1 MNVTLEVLGPV
12 TRLFHKG
19 EIQPA
24 SPSAHD
30 PPRFLIAALAAT
42 AFLAS
47 PAQANLIVSHGTN
60 SLSLF
65 TDSGT
70 KILDYSTTLANPQAV
85 TTDNSG
91 HVYVAEWG
99 TGAYNGNVKMY
110 DIASGEFIR
119 DILPPNLYAP
129 TGVAFN
135 PAHPDEI
142 IVIGEYGAGVSQL
155 GRWFTS
161 ATGVPAAANSVGAP
175 YAGLYY
181 NPTIPGGAPEGI
193 YAAAPGGAVQQ
204 YNSSTLNWGSLADP
218 QIPDIYPSAP
228 NGITGIGNDLYFSSN
243 TGIITKYS
251 GGVLTPLNINP
262 GGDYYYGITTD
273 GTDLWVAQYGTGFAA
288 RYDTSGAL
296 KSYFAAPYAVG
307 IAYTTINFDPSAYPI
322 VVNNPSFENGFTGD
336 PTTGWANAEGGTWG
350 SPYIPGSELSPPA
363 DGLAVGFGNGGTAY
377 QIITSHTIL
386 AGTYTILVD
395 VGRRNDGYYT
405 PFSMAVFSVNGPGGG
420 QPLGGYSL
428 AADPPVGGWSTL
440 TATITIAN
448 GDPAIGG
455 NLQLNLDSP
464 GVQTVIDN
472 VRISYAAPSQMPTLT
487 IQQVPGSQVR
497 LAWPTSALGWTL
509 ETSTSLLPGSWT
521 DSASTITVEGAENA
535 VYEPISGKRFYRLY
549 K

>member
-1 MNVTLEVLGPV
+1 MKKS
-12 TRLFHKG
+12 R
-19 EIQPA
+19 
-24 SPSAHD
+24 S
-30 PPRFLIAALAAT
+30 LITALAAT

-47 PAQANLIVSHGTN
+47 PARANLIVSHGTN

-70 KILDYSTTLANPQAV
+70 KILDYSTTLVNPQQV
-85 TTDNSG
+85 VTDNSG
-91 HVYVAEWG
+91 HVYVAEYG
-99 TGAYNGNVKMY
+99 TPGAYDGNVRMY
-110 DIASGEFIR
+110 DIASGAFIR
-119 DILPPNLYAP
+119 DILPSNLYAP

-135 PAHPDEI
+135 PANPGQI
-142 IVIGEYGAGVSQL
+142 ILMGQYSAGANQL
-155 GRWFTS
+155 GIWNTN
-161 ATGVPAAANSVGAP
+161 ATNSVVAANSALGAP
-175 YAGLYY
+175 YAGIYY
-181 NPTIPGGAPEGI
+181 NPTISGGAPEGI
-193 YAAAPGGAVQQ
+193 YAAAPAGAVQQ
-204 YNSSTLNWGSLADP
+204 YDSTSLAWGSP
-218 QIPDIYPSAP
+218 TIPDIGVAAP
-228 NGITGIGNDLYFSSN
+228 NGITGLGTDLFFASD
-243 TGIITKYS
+243 TGDVFKYS

-262 GGDYYYGITTD
+262 GGDNYYGITTD
-273 GTDLWVAQYGTGFAA
+273 GTDLWVAQYGTGNAA
-288 RYDTSGAL
+288 RYNTSGAL
-296 KSYFAAPYAVG
+296 QSYFPATQAVG
-307 IAYTTINFDPSAYPI
+307 IAYTTINPPYP
-322 VVNNPSFENGFTGD
+322 VVNNPSFEVAFTGD
-336 PTTGWANAEGGTWG
+336 PTTGWANAEGGGWG
-350 SPYIPGSELSPPA
+350 NGVLTGLLSPEA
-363 DGLAVGFGNGGTAY
+363 TDGANVAFGNGGTAY
-377 QIITSHTIL
+377 QIINNHTIL

-472 VRISYAAPSQMPTLT
+472 VRISYAAPSSETPTLA

-521 DSASTITVEGAENA
+521 DSTATIIVEGEENA